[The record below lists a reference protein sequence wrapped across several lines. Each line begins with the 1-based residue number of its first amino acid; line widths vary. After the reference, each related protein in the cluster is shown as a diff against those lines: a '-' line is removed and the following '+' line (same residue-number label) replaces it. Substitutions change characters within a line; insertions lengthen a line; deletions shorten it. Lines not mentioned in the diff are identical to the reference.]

1 MMRNGSTACATPRDM
16 TALSPDGAG
25 YSEISVS
32 IARTAAAKCSWFKE
46 LEAAMRIRGLSDEQI
61 ESYFSDTISKDEMLT
76 YLEGSEQQGYRRGF
90 KEGKDKWL
98 AEGRTEGKAEVAK
111 AMLLNGMPVDQI
123 MLFTGLSAVQIQAL
137 R

>member
-1 MMRNGSTACATPRDM
+1 
-16 TALSPDGAG
+16 
-25 YSEISVS
+25 
-32 IARTAAAKCSWFKE
+32 
-46 LEAAMRIRGLSDEQI
+46 
-61 ESYFSDTISKDEMLT
+61 MLP

-123 MLFTGLSAVQIQAL
+123 MLFTGLSDYVKTQWGVSD
-137 R
+137 